1 MKNQANPWLTSNL
14 FILGLGLLPAAIL
27 IGALLYFT
35 AWAFAFSF
43 TDLAL
48 VGRKS
53 VEWSWVG
60 LQNFERLFTR
70 RGFLE
75 SLWTTVIFVFF
86 SAIVIPLPSAVPGQA
101 CRHCRAELQALASVP
116 ARLVV
121 NGPE

>member
-1 MKNQANPWLTSNL
+1 MVNQSNPWLTSNL
-14 FILGLGLLPAAIL
+14 WVLGLALLPATLL

-75 SLWTTVIFVFF
+75 SLWTTVVFVFF
-86 SAIVIPLPSAVPGQA
+86 SAIVGQSVLGFRRP
-101 CRHCRAELQALASVP
+101 RHQSRSCWR
-116 ARLVV
+116 R
-121 NGPE
+121 

>member
-14 FILGLGLLPAAIL
+14 WVLSLGLLPAAVL
-27 IGALLYFT
+27 ICILLYFT

-48 VGRKS
+48 VGKKS

-70 RGFLE
+70 RGFLDGAHQPCQGSRLAQLKQPQE
-75 SLWTTVIFVFF
+75 QENQGCTRKHQ
-86 SAIVIPLPSAVPGQA
+86 AQQPQDQHCLP
-101 CRHCRAELQALASVP
+101 
-116 ARLVV
+116 
-121 NGPE
+121 